1 MNGHHARSVIV
12 LLTVPLAAPRLAA
25 QMAAPTHFVAWRP
38 DAADPVAVSWT
49 VDSEA
54 PTPNGSG
61 MILGGITGFFIG
73 YSIGGLVGA
82 ALAHDDDD
90 LAAAVFGGA
99 VVSSLT
105 IPVGVHLGNRSRG
118 NVLSDLLISAAIGA
132 AGIGIATATNDGTP
146 LLVTSLAQ
154 VITSIWME
162 ERSMHEAIPP
172 DASH

>member
-1 MNGHHARSVIV
+1 MIRRHIWSVMA

-25 QMAAPTHFVAWRP
+25 QMPASTHFVTWRPEAAAPVVRLSTVDSAAPTA
-38 DAADPVAVSWT
+38 
-49 VDSEA
+49 
-54 PTPNGSG
+54 NGSG

-82 ALAHDDDD
+82 ALDNSEDN

-105 IPVGVHLGNRSRG
+105 IPLGVHLGNHSRG
-118 NVLSDLLISAAIGA
+118 NALNDVLVSVAIGA

-154 VITSIWME
+154 VIASIWME
-162 ERSMHEAIPP
+162 ERAMPKPAPP
-172 DASH
+172 AASH